1 MLPWEQ
7 YKNSVASLS
16 KSKGP
21 EFSFEITEFYY
32 KGSSIC
38 AIHVLEEKTD
48 FELSGHFVITKF
60 D

>member
-32 KGSSIC
+32 KGSNIC
-38 AIHVLEEKTD
+38 ALQALGEKTHFD
-48 FELSGHFVITKF
+48 ISGHFVLSEF